1 MVAPHVFFSVFF
13 ITPSAIHS
21 TFITVKNM
29 PALLAE
35 DLLNE
40 MIPPLKGTDS
50 AGKAARWLDEFHV
63 AQLPVLDDRHYRGLV
78 TEADLI
84 DFDDPETLLSE
95 LPLGYA
101 DAFVRPDQHFYRVM
115 ELAIE
120 NKIQLVPVVDEQHEY
135 AGVVTIADALA
146 AFGKQP
152 VGGQGGIIVLAME
165 ERDYSLTQISRYVEE
180 NNAKIISAIV
190 AQDELDPYRI
200 RLTLKLNT
208 NNLARITATL
218 ERFGYVVTAQFSGA
232 AATNEDEQ
240 ERYDALLRYL
250 SV

>member
-1 MVAPHVFFSVFF
+1 
-13 ITPSAIHS
+13 
-21 TFITVKNM
+21 M

-50 AGKAARWLDEFHV
+50 AAKAARWLDEFHV
-63 AQLPVLDDRHYRGLV
+63 AQLPVLDERHYRGLV
-78 TEADLI
+78 TEADLA
-84 DFDDPETLLSE
+84 DFDNPDALLSE
-95 LPLGYA
+95 MPLGYTE
-101 DAFVRPDQHFYRVM
+101 AFVRPDQHFYRVM

-120 NKIQLVPVVDEQHEY
+120 NKIQLVPVVDERHEY

-146 AFGKQP
+146 AFGQLP
-152 VGGQGGIIVLAME
+152 AGGQGGILVLTME

-180 NNAKIISAIV
+180 NNAKIMSAHV
-190 AQDELDPYRI
+190 AQDDLDPYRI

-208 NNLARITATL
+208 DNLARITATL
-218 ERFGYVVTAQFSGA
+218 ERFGYVVAAQFSGNA
-232 AATNEDEQ
+232 VASENEH
-240 ERYDALLRYL
+240 ERFDALLRYL

>member
-1 MVAPHVFFSVFF
+1 
-13 ITPSAIHS
+13 
-21 TFITVKNM
+21 M

-50 AGKAARWLDEFHV
+50 VGKAARWFDEFHV
-63 AQLPVLDDRHYRGLV
+63 AQLPVLDNRHYRGLV
-78 TEADLI
+78 TEADLA
-84 DFDDPETLLSE
+84 DFDNPEALLSE

-101 DAFVRPDQHFYRVM
+101 DAYVRSDQHFYRVM

-120 NKIQLVPVVDEQHEY
+120 NKIQLVPVVDARQEY

-146 AFGKQP
+146 AFGQQP
-152 VGGQGGIIVLAME
+152 AGGIQGGIIVLSMD

-180 NNAKIISAIV
+180 NNAKIISAHV
-190 AQDELDPYRI
+190 AQDEIDPYRI

-208 NNLARITATL
+208 DNLVRITATL
-218 ERFGYVVTAQFSGA
+218 ERFGYVVTAQFSGTA
-232 AATNEDEQ
+232 VPNDDEQ
-240 ERYDALLRYL
+240 ERYDSLLRYL
-250 SV
+250 SM

>member
-1 MVAPHVFFSVFF
+1 
-13 ITPSAIHS
+13 
-21 TFITVKNM
+21 M

-63 AQLPVLDDRHYRGLV
+63 AQLPVLDNRHYRGLV
-78 TEADLI
+78 TEADLA
-84 DFDDPETLLSE
+84 DFDNPETLLSE

-101 DAFVRPDQHFYRVM
+101 DAYVRPDQHFYRVM

-120 NKIQLVPVVDEQHEY
+120 NKIQLVPVVDERQEY

-146 AFGKQP
+146 AFGQQP
-152 VGGQGGIIVLAME
+152 AGGIQGGIIVLSME

-180 NNAKIISAIV
+180 NNAKIISAHV
-190 AQDELDPYRI
+190 AQDEIDPYRI

-208 NNLARITATL
+208 DNMARITATL

-232 AATNEDEQ
+232 AVPSDDEQ

>member
-1 MVAPHVFFSVFF
+1 
-13 ITPSAIHS
+13 
-21 TFITVKNM
+21 M
-29 PALLAE
+29 PVLLAE

-63 AQLPVLDDRHYRGLV
+63 AQLPVLDNRRYRGLV
-78 TEADLI
+78 TEADLA
-84 DFDDPETLLSE
+84 DYDDPNTLLSE

-101 DAFVRPDQHFYRVM
+101 EAFARTDQHFYRVM

-120 NKIQLVPVVDEQHEY
+120 NKIQLVPVIDERQEY

-146 AFGKQP
+146 AFGQQP
-152 VGGQGGIIVLAME
+152 VGAEQGGIIVLSME

-180 NNAKIISAIV
+180 NNAKIVSAIV
-190 AQDELDPYRI
+190 AQDEVDPYRI

-208 NNLARITATL
+208 ENLARITATL
-218 ERFGYVVTAQFSGA
+218 ERFGYVVTAQFSGEA
-232 AATNEDEQ
+232 VVNEDEQ
-240 ERYDALLRYL
+240 ERFDALLRYL

>member
-1 MVAPHVFFSVFF
+1 
-13 ITPSAIHS
+13 
-21 TFITVKNM
+21 M

-50 AGKAARWLDEFHV
+50 AAKAARWLDEFHV
-63 AQLPVLDDRHYRGLV
+63 GQLPVLDNRHYRGLV
-78 TEADLI
+78 TEADLA

-95 LPLGYA
+95 LPLAFG
-101 DAFVRPDQHFYRVM
+101 DTFVRPDQHFYRVM

-120 NKIQLVPVVDEQHEY
+120 NKIQLVPVVDERHEY
-135 AGVVTIADALA
+135 VGVVTISDALA
-146 AFGKQP
+146 AFGQQP
-152 VGGQGGIIVLAME
+152 ASGQGAIIVLTME
-165 ERDYSLTQISRYVEE
+165 ERDYSLSQISRYVEE
-180 NNAKIISAIV
+180 NNAKILSAHV
-190 AQDELDPYRI
+190 AQDEHDPYRV

-208 NNLARITATL
+208 DSLARITATL

-232 AATNEDEQ
+232 AVLGDDEH